1 MLVRSSIAEIRQ
13 RREGLTSLLQK
24 EGYLSVAELSHR
36 FSVSDATIRRDLDAL
51 QEENRLTRT
60 YGGALSEYDALFVP
74 FYQRNAQRRGEKR
87 RLAQAA
93 VEYVQQDS
101 TIFLDAG
108 STVFFVAEQVIE
120 LNHGT
125 LTLVTNSL
133 PVADLLASKGSSE
146 VHLLGGRLLPHQLVV
161 VGPGASIGLNSWRF
175 DLAFLSA
182 EGMNA
187 DGLWNSQDD
196 ISNFQRHLCG
206 RSRRSVFCL
215 DDSKLGRK
223 APSFLMS
230 WDAVQ
235 TLVTTVEYGELSAS
249 GVELDRKKLKHA

>member
-1 MLVRSSIAEIRQ
+1 MRSSLAEIRD
-13 RREGLTSLLQK
+13 RREGLTSLLQQ

-36 FSVSDATIRRDLDAL
+36 FSVSVATIRRDLDVL

-74 FYQRNAQRRGEKR
+74 FYQRNAQRRGAKR
-87 RLAQAA
+87 RIAEAA
-93 VEYVQQDS
+93 VEHIQRGS

-108 STVFFVAEQVIE
+108 STVFFVAEQIIE
-120 LNHGT
+120 LNDRT

-146 VHLLGGRLLPHQLVV
+146 VHLLGGRLLPHQLVL
-161 VGPGASIGLNSWRF
+161 VGPGASIGLNPWHF

-182 EGMNA
+182 EGMDT

-206 RSRRSVFCL
+206 RSKRPVFCL
-215 DDSKLGRK
+215 DDSKLGRN

-230 WDAVQ
+230 WDAVDA
-235 TLVTTVEYGELSAS
+235 LVSTVDYTRLSAS
-249 GVELDRKKLKHA
+249 GVDLDRRKFKHA